1 MNDIS
6 DLASLN
12 FEDLAQA
19 DLFDLVTSS
28 SKEEAGL
35 EEEDEEMRS
44 RSCSPA
50 WPGQEQRYTS
60 ITLINGE
67 QICLRD
73 TETRAHTPPAEWGD
87 SCAPDTMDLNSILCG
102 GVVERVT
109 STVAPA
115 MELPGMAGVGGAGEV
130 SSTVPSSSLPLPPG
144 SIKTILASQLPLPV
158 PARLRPS
165 LRSPAPR
172 LVISSSSLEAAA
184 TNNNSLLRS
193 ALTSKQGAGGVVVL
207 EPERDTEPR
216 TLLATVKTES
226 ERQTAEDILL
236 LQLEGREAV
245 ARLKHGDTRI
255 NNQLFPNTR
264 VTRGPAP
271 APDTVKSPA
280 PAPKLPSAPSSS
292 VISIEVDVAG
302 NLVLHKTGDPPSPA
316 PAPAPATKLAHLAK
330 VSRKYHRRSKE
341 EPKKESRLL
350 HYCHICNKGFKDKYS
365 VNVHV
370 RTHTGEKP
378 FSCQLCGKCFRQ
390 KAHLAK
396 HQQTHASKQG
406 ADSQPSSN
414 ILQISSNEAESHRF

>member
-73 TETRAHTPPAEWGD
+73 TETRATTPPAEWGD

-115 MELPGMAGVGGAGEV
+115 MELPGMAGPGGAGEV
-130 SSTVPSSSLPLPPG
+130 SSTVPSSLAGPLPPG

-158 PARLRPS
+158 PARLRPG
-165 LRSPAPR
+165 LRSPGPR

-193 ALTSKQGAGGVVVL
+193 ALTSKQQPGSVLLL

-216 TLLATVKTES
+216 TVLATVKVSTEHPCMLTMAPFYKQAQWTHS
-226 ERQTAEDILL
+226 CANCA
-236 LQLEGREAV
+236 AV
-245 ARLKHGDTRI
+245 VSGYRWYIKTCQWLCGSR
-255 NNQLFPNTR
+255 
-264 VTRGPAP
+264 
-271 APDTVKSPA
+271 
-280 PAPKLPSAPSSS
+280 
-292 VISIEVDVAG
+292 
-302 NLVLHKTGDPPSPA
+302 NLRSY
-316 PAPAPATKLAHLAK
+316 KLATL
-330 VSRKYHRRSKE
+330 VTI
-341 EPKKESRLL
+341 PD
-350 HYCHICNKGFKDKYS
+350 CC
-365 VNVHV
+365 V
-370 RTHTGEKP
+370 
-378 FSCQLCGKCFRQ
+378 
-390 KAHLAK
+390 
-396 HQQTHASKQG
+396 
-406 ADSQPSSN
+406 AD
-414 ILQISSNEAESHRF
+414 

>member
-73 TETRAHTPPAEWGD
+73 TETRATTPPAEWGD

-115 MELPGMAGVGGAGEV
+115 MELPGMAGPGGAGEV
-130 SSTVPSSSLPLPPG
+130 SSTVPSSLAGPLPPG

-158 PARLRPS
+158 PARLRPG
-165 LRSPAPR
+165 LRSPGPR

-193 ALTSKQGAGGVVVL
+193 ALTSKQQPGSVLLL

-216 TLLATVKTES
+216 TVLATVKVSTEHP
-226 ERQTAEDILL
+226 AWLPWHL
-236 LQLEGREAV
+236 
-245 ARLKHGDTRI
+245 RI
-255 NNQLFPNTR
+255 
-264 VTRGPAP
+264 GC
-271 APDTVKSPA
+271 
-280 PAPKLPSAPSSS
+280 
-292 VISIEVDVAG
+292 
-302 NLVLHKTGDPPSPA
+302 
-316 PAPAPATKLAHLAK
+316 KLATL
-330 VSRKYHRRSKE
+330 VTI
-341 EPKKESRLL
+341 PD
-350 HYCHICNKGFKDKYS
+350 CC
-365 VNVHV
+365 V
-370 RTHTGEKP
+370 
-378 FSCQLCGKCFRQ
+378 
-390 KAHLAK
+390 
-396 HQQTHASKQG
+396 
-406 ADSQPSSN
+406 AD
-414 ILQISSNEAESHRF
+414 

>member
-73 TETRAHTPPAEWGD
+73 TETRATTPPAEWGD

-216 TLLATVKTES
+216 TLLATVKVSTQHLCIVNMAS
-226 ERQTAEDILL
+226 SYKHSGHIHVQTVHAI
-236 LQLEGREAV
+236 
-245 ARLKHGDTRI
+245 
-255 NNQLFPNTR
+255 
-264 VTRGPAP
+264 
-271 APDTVKSPA
+271 
-280 PAPKLPSAPSSS
+280 SS
-292 VISIEVDVAG
+292 VSGCVVVI
-302 NLVLHKTGDPPSPA
+302 
-316 PAPAPATKLAHLAK
+316 
-330 VSRKYHRRSKE
+330 
-341 EPKKESRLL
+341 
-350 HYCHICNKGFKDKYS
+350 
-365 VNVHV
+365 
-370 RTHTGEKP
+370 
-378 FSCQLCGKCFRQ
+378 
-390 KAHLAK
+390 
-396 HQQTHASKQG
+396 
-406 ADSQPSSN
+406 
-414 ILQISSNEAESHRF
+414 

>member
-73 TETRAHTPPAEWGD
+73 TETRATTPPAEWGD

-115 MELPGMAGVGGAGEV
+115 MELPGMAGPGGAGEV
-130 SSTVPSSSLPLPPG
+130 SSTVPSSLAGPLPPG

-158 PARLRPS
+158 PARLRPG
-165 LRSPAPR
+165 LRSPGPR

-193 ALTSKQGAGGVVVL
+193 ALTSKQQPGSVLLL

-216 TLLATVKTES
+216 TVLATVKVSTEHPAWLPCHLLINKRS
-226 ERQTAEDILL
+226 GHIRVQTV
-236 LQLEGREAV
+236 LQLSVVIGGISRLVSGCVAV
-245 ARLKHGDTRI
+245 VTSAR
-255 NNQLFPNTR
+255 
-264 VTRGPAP
+264 
-271 APDTVKSPA
+271 
-280 PAPKLPSAPSSS
+280 
-292 VISIEVDVAG
+292 ISC
-302 NLVLHKTGDPPSPA
+302 
-316 PAPAPATKLAHLAK
+316 KLATLVTIPHCC
-330 VSRKYHRRSKE
+330 V
-341 EPKKESRLL
+341 
-350 HYCHICNKGFKDKYS
+350 
-365 VNVHV
+365 
-370 RTHTGEKP
+370 
-378 FSCQLCGKCFRQ
+378 
-390 KAHLAK
+390 
-396 HQQTHASKQG
+396 
-406 ADSQPSSN
+406 AD
-414 ILQISSNEAESHRF
+414 